1 MKAYCLDKISKVAL
15 ATLKDGDKTVESLN
29 DADSIL
35 VRSSKMHE
43 MALPENILAV
53 ARAGAGVNNI
63 PLQDYAEKG
72 VVVFNTP
79 GANANA
85 VKELVIASLLL
96 ASRDIIGGNLWVK
109 ENAGDENIAKSAEK
123 AKSQF
128 AGNEVFH
135 KSIAVLGLGAIG
147 VLVAN
152 ACVDLGMQVIG
163 YDPYLSIHNAM
174 LLNKRVTYVSS
185 LEEAVKDVDFLTVHI
200 PLTDSTKGLI
210 GKELINK
217 MKDGATILNLSRD
230 GIIDEEALKKALEE
244 GKIKKY
250 ITDFANPN
258 VVKMPNT
265 MCFPHLGAS
274 TEEAEDNCALMAI
287 SELKDYLENG
297 NISNSV
303 NYPAADAGKKGQGVR
318 ICINHRNIPGMI
330 NNFTTIISRDGGNIA
345 SLVNKSRNEY
355 AYTIIDADKE
365 VDMKELLEVPG
376 VLRVRVIA

>member
-15 ATLKDGDKTVESLN
+15 DTLKDADKTVESLS

-63 PLQDYAEKG
+63 PLADYAEKG

-85 VKELVIASLLL
+85 VKELVIASLML
-96 ASRDIIGGNLWVK
+96 ASRDIIGGSLWVK
-109 ENAGDENIAKSAEK
+109 ENAGDENISKTAEK

-185 LEEAVKDVDFLTVHI
+185 LEEAIKDVDFLTVHI
-200 PLTDSTKGLI
+200 PLTDSTKGLVN
-210 GKELINK
+210 KDLIAK

-265 MCFPHLGAS
+265 LCFPHLGAS

-287 SELKDYLENG
+287 AELKDYLENG

-318 ICINHRNIPGMI
+318 VCINHKNIPGMI

-355 AYTIIDADKE
+355 AYTIIDTDKE
-365 VDMKELLEVPG
+365 VDEKELLEVQG
-376 VLRVRVIA
+376 VLRVRIIK

>member
-15 ATLKDGDKTVESLN
+15 ATLKDADKTVESVS

-63 PLQDYAEKG
+63 PLADYAEKG

-85 VKELVIASLLL
+85 VKELVIASLML
-96 ASRDIIGGNLWVK
+96 ASRDIIGGSLWVK
-109 ENAGDENIAKSAEK
+109 ENAGDENISKTAEK

-185 LEEAVKDVDFLTVHI
+185 LEEAIKDVDFLTVHI
-200 PLTDSTKGLI
+200 PLTDSTKGLVN
-210 GKELINK
+210 KDLIAK

-265 MCFPHLGAS
+265 LCFPHLGAS

-287 SELKDYLENG
+287 AELKDYLENG

-318 ICINHRNIPGMI
+318 VSINHKNIPGMI

-355 AYTIIDADKE
+355 AYTIIDTDKE
-365 VDMKELLEVPG
+365 VDAKELLEVQG
-376 VLRVRVIA
+376 VLRVRIIK

>member
-210 GKELINK
+210 GKELISK

-230 GIIDEEALKKALEE
+230 GIIDEETLKKALEE

-318 ICINHRNIPGMI
+318 ICINHKNIPGMI

>member
-1 MKAYCLDKISKVAL
+1 MKAYCLDKNSKVAL

-29 DADSIL
+29 EADSIL

-43 MALPENILAV
+43 MTLPENILAV

-230 GIIDEEALKKALEE
+230 GIIDEEALKNALEE

-365 VDMKELLEVPG
+365 VDMKELLDVPG

>member
-29 DADSIL
+29 EADSIL

-230 GIIDEEALKKALEE
+230 GIIDEEALEKALEE

-250 ITDFANPN
+250 VTDFANPN

-303 NYPAADAGKKGQGVR
+303 NYPATDAGKKGQGVR

-365 VDMKELLEVPG
+365 VDMKELLNVPG

>member
-29 DADSIL
+29 EADSIL

-43 MALPENILAV
+43 MALPENVLAV

-96 ASRDIIGGNLWVK
+96 ASRDIIGGNLWIK

-210 GKELINK
+210 GEELINK

-303 NYPAADAGKKGQGVR
+303 NYPATDAGKKGQGVR

>member
-96 ASRDIIGGNLWVK
+96 ASRDIIGGNLWIK

-185 LEEAVKDVDFLTVHI
+185 LEEAVKAVDFLTVHI

-303 NYPAADAGKKGQGVR
+303 NYPATDAGKKGQGVR
-318 ICINHRNIPGMI
+318 ICINHKNIPGMI

>member
-29 DADSIL
+29 EADSIL

-318 ICINHRNIPGMI
+318 ICINHKNIPGMI

-365 VDMKELLEVPG
+365 VDMKELLDVPG

>member
-29 DADSIL
+29 EADSIL

-43 MALPENILAV
+43 MALPKNILAV

-200 PLTDSTKGLI
+200 PLSDSTKGLI

-230 GIIDEEALKKALEE
+230 GIIDEEALKKVLEE

>member
-96 ASRDIIGGNLWVK
+96 ASRDIIGGNLWIK

-210 GKELINK
+210 DKELINK

-250 ITDFANPN
+250 VTDFANPN

>member
-29 DADSIL
+29 EADSIL

-185 LEEAVKDVDFLTVHI
+185 LEEAVKNVDFLTVHI

-230 GIIDEEALKKALEE
+230 GIIDEEALKNALEE

-250 ITDFANPN
+250 ITDFAN
-258 VVKMPNT
+258 
-265 MCFPHLGAS
+265 LGAS

-365 VDMKELLEVPG
+365 VDMKELLDVPG

>member
-29 DADSIL
+29 EADSIL

-96 ASRDIIGGNLWVK
+96 ASRDIIGGNLWIK

-230 GIIDEEALKKALEE
+230 GIIDEEALKNALEE

-365 VDMKELLEVPG
+365 VDMNELLEVPG

>member
-29 DADSIL
+29 EADSIL

-96 ASRDIIGGNLWVK
+96 ASRDIIGGNLWIK

-210 GKELINK
+210 DKELINK

-230 GIIDEEALKKALEE
+230 GIIDEEALKNALEE

>member
-1 MKAYCLDKISKVAL
+1 MKAYCLDKNSKVAL

-43 MALPENILAV
+43 MTLPENILAV

-230 GIIDEEALKKALEE
+230 GIIDEEALKNALEE

-365 VDMKELLEVPG
+365 VDMKELLDVPG

>member
-96 ASRDIIGGNLWVK
+96 ASRDIIGGNLWIK

-185 LEEAVKDVDFLTVHI
+185 LEEAVKAVDFLTVHI

>member
-29 DADSIL
+29 EADSIL

-72 VVVFNTP
+72 VVVFNAP

-210 GKELINK
+210 GKELISK
-217 MKDGATILNLSRD
+217 MKDGATVLNLSRD
-230 GIIDEEALKKALEE
+230 GIIDEAALKKALEE

-250 ITDFANPN
+250 VTDFANPN

>member
-15 ATLKDGDKTVESLN
+15 ATLKDADKTVESLN
-29 DADSIL
+29 EADSIL

-53 ARAGAGVNNI
+53 ARAGAGVNSI
-63 PLQDYAEKG
+63 PLADYAEKG

-85 VKELVIASLLL
+85 VKELVIASLML
-96 ASRDIIGGNLWVK
+96 ASRDIIGGSLWVK
-109 ENAGDENIAKSAEK
+109 ENAGDENISKTAEK

-128 AGNEVFH
+128 AGNEIFH

-230 GIIDEEALKKALEE
+230 GIIDEEALEKALEE

-265 MCFPHLGAS
+265 LCFPHLGAS

-287 SELKDYLENG
+287 AELKDYLENG

-318 ICINHRNIPGMI
+318 VCINHKNIPGMI

-355 AYTIIDADKE
+355 AYTIIDTDKE
-365 VDMKELLEVPG
+365 VDAKELLEVQG
-376 VLRVRVIA
+376 VLRVRIIK

>member
-29 DADSIL
+29 EADSIL

-185 LEEAVKDVDFLTVHI
+185 LEEAVKNVDFLTVHI

-230 GIIDEEALKKALEE
+230 GIIDEEALKNALEE

-365 VDMKELLEVPG
+365 VDMKELLDVPG

>member
-15 ATLKDGDKTVESLN
+15 ATLKAADKTVESLSE
-29 DADSIL
+29 ADSIL

-63 PLQDYAEKG
+63 PLADYAEKG

-109 ENAGDENIAKSAEK
+109 ENAGDENIAKAAEK

-210 GKELINK
+210 GKELIKK

-230 GIIDEEALKKALEE
+230 GLIDEEALEKALEE

-265 MCFPHLGAS
+265 LCFPHLGAS

-287 SELKDYLENG
+287 AELKDYLENG

-318 ICINHRNIPGMI
+318 ICINHKNIPGMI

-365 VDMKELLEVPG
+365 VDEKELLEVQG
-376 VLRVRVIA
+376 VLRVRIIK

>member
-29 DADSIL
+29 EADSIL

-185 LEEAVKDVDFLTVHI
+185 LEEAVKDVDFLTIHI

-210 GKELINK
+210 GKELISK

-230 GIIDEEALKKALEE
+230 GIIDEEALKNALEE

-250 ITDFANPN
+250 VTDFANPN

-318 ICINHRNIPGMI
+318 ICINHKNIPGMI

>member
-96 ASRDIIGGNLWVK
+96 ASRDIIGGNLWIK

-210 GKELINK
+210 GKELISK

-230 GIIDEEALKKALEE
+230 GIIDEEALKNALEE

-318 ICINHRNIPGMI
+318 ICINHKNIPGMI

-365 VDMKELLEVPG
+365 VDMKELLDVPG

>member
-29 DADSIL
+29 EADSIL

-43 MALPENILAV
+43 MALPENVLAV

-63 PLQDYAEKG
+63 PLGEYAEKG

-109 ENAGDENIAKSAEK
+109 ENAGDENISKTAEK

-185 LEEAVKDVDFLTVHI
+185 LEEAIKDVDFLTVHI

-210 GKELINK
+210 GKELIKK

-230 GIIDEEALKKALEE
+230 GIIDEEALAKALEE

-250 ITDFANPN
+250 VTDFANPN

-318 ICINHRNIPGMI
+318 ICINHKNIPGMI

-355 AYTIIDADKE
+355 AYTIIDADKG

>member
-96 ASRDIIGGNLWVK
+96 ASRDIIGGNLWIK

-185 LEEAVKDVDFLTVHI
+185 LEEAIKDVDFLTVHI

-230 GIIDEEALKKALEE
+230 GIIDEEALKNALEE

-303 NYPAADAGKKGQGVR
+303 NYPATDAGKKGQGVR

>member
-29 DADSIL
+29 EADSIL

-63 PLQDYAEKG
+63 PLADYAEKG

-85 VKELVIASLLL
+85 VKELVIASLML
-96 ASRDIIGGNLWVK
+96 ASRDIIGGSLWVK
-109 ENAGDENIAKSAEK
+109 ENAGDENISKTAEK

-185 LEEAVKDVDFLTVHI
+185 LEEAIKDVDFLTVHI
-200 PLTDSTKGLI
+200 PLTDSTKGLVN
-210 GKELINK
+210 KDLIAK

-265 MCFPHLGAS
+265 LCFPHLGAS

-287 SELKDYLENG
+287 AELKDYLENG

-318 ICINHRNIPGMI
+318 VCINHKNIPGMI

-355 AYTIIDADKE
+355 AYTIIDTDKE
-365 VDMKELLEVPG
+365 VDEKELLEVQG
-376 VLRVRVIA
+376 VLRVRIIK

>member
-230 GIIDEEALKKALEE
+230 GIIDEEALKNALEE

-365 VDMKELLEVPG
+365 VDMKELLDVPG

>member
-1 MKAYCLDKISKVAL
+1 MKASCLDKISKVAL
-15 ATLKDGDKTVESLN
+15 ATLKDADKTVESLSE
-29 DADSIL
+29 ADSIL

-43 MALPENILAV
+43 IVLPENILAV

-63 PLQDYAEKG
+63 PLADYAEKG

-85 VKELVIASLLL
+85 VKELVIASLML
-96 ASRDIIGGNLWVK
+96 ASRDIIGGSLWVK
-109 ENAGDENIAKSAEK
+109 ENAGDENIAKTAEK

-128 AGNEVFH
+128 AGNEIFH

-185 LEEAVKDVDFLTVHI
+185 LEEAIKDVDFLTVHI

-210 GKELINK
+210 NKDLITK

-230 GIIDEEALKKALEE
+230 GIIDEEALEKALEE

-265 MCFPHLGAS
+265 LCFPHLGAS

-287 SELKDYLENG
+287 AELKDYLENG

-318 ICINHRNIPGMI
+318 VCINHKNIPGMI

-355 AYTIIDADKE
+355 AYTIIDTDKE
-365 VDMKELLEVPG
+365 VDAKELLEVQG
-376 VLRVRVIA
+376 VLRVRIIK

>member
-15 ATLKDGDKTVESLN
+15 ATLKDGDKTVESFN

-43 MALPENILAV
+43 MVLPENILAV

-230 GIIDEEALKKALEE
+230 GIIDEEALKKTLEE

-318 ICINHRNIPGMI
+318 ICINHKNIPGMI

-365 VDMKELLEVPG
+365 VDMKELLDVPG

>member
-29 DADSIL
+29 EADSIL

-185 LEEAVKDVDFLTVHI
+185 LEEAVKDIDFLTVHI

-318 ICINHRNIPGMI
+318 ICINHKNIPGMI

-365 VDMKELLEVPG
+365 VDMKELLDVPG

>member
-85 VKELVIASLLL
+85 VKEPVIASLLL

-250 ITDFANPN
+250 VTDFANPN

-355 AYTIIDADKE
+355 AYTIIAADKE

>member
-15 ATLKDGDKTVESLN
+15 ATLKDADKTVESLS

-43 MALPENILAV
+43 MTLPENILAV

-63 PLQDYAEKG
+63 PLADYAEKG

-96 ASRDIIGGNLWVK
+96 ASRDIIGGSLWVK
-109 ENAGDENIAKSAEK
+109 ENAEDENISKTAEK

-210 GKELINK
+210 GEELINK

-265 MCFPHLGAS
+265 LCFPHLGAS

-287 SELKDYLENG
+287 AELKDYLENG

-318 ICINHRNIPGMI
+318 VCINHKNIPGMI

-355 AYTIIDADKE
+355 AYTIIDTDKE
-365 VDMKELLEVPG
+365 VDAKELLEVQG
-376 VLRVRVIA
+376 VLRVRIIK

>member
-96 ASRDIIGGNLWVK
+96 ASRDIIGGNLWIK

-185 LEEAVKDVDFLTVHI
+185 LEEAVKDVDFLTIHI

-217 MKDGATILNLSRD
+217 MKGGATILNLSRD
-230 GIIDEEALKKALEE
+230 GIIDEEALKKVLEE

>member
-63 PLQDYAEKG
+63 PLQNYAEKG

-96 ASRDIIGGNLWVK
+96 ASRDIIGGNLWIK
-109 ENAGDENIAKSAEK
+109 ENSGDENIAKSAEK

-230 GIIDEEALKKALEE
+230 GIIDEEALKNALEE

-318 ICINHRNIPGMI
+318 ICINHKNIPGMI